1 MTGSRISRIA
11 ALSALLVASVQT
23 ATAQVP
29 AGIVIAFDAPGPV
42 PVGSWGIAAAA
53 LFIGLL
59 AAYFLRS
66 HKRAASR
73 MLAIGAVCV
82 AAMLAIQADRAEAVV
97 APPTNLTASPTS
109 LSIGGSGTY
118 TFVNAAGRTILLRS
132 VTLTNPGGLSIDT
145 INSTCSVP
153 KSLVVGEVCT
163 VVVINN
169 NG

>member
-11 ALSALLVASVQT
+11 ALSALLAATVQT
-23 ATAQVP
+23 ASAQVAP
-29 AGIVIAFDAPGPV
+29 VIVIAFDAPGPV

-73 MLAIGAVCV
+73 MLAIGAVGV
-82 AAMLAIQADRAEAVV
+82 AAMLAIQADRAEAV
-97 APPTNLTASPTS
+97 AIPTTNLTASPTALTIS
-109 LSIGGSGTY
+109 GSGSY
-118 TFVNAAGRTILLRS
+118 PFVNAAGRTILLRS

-145 INSTCSVP
+145 INSTCTVP
-153 KSLVVGEVCT
+153 KTLVVGEVCT
-163 VVVINN
+163 VVVVNN
-169 NG
+169 NA